1 MKQEEGELEE
11 KRIIWEMQMDFPSEI
26 FDIN

>member
-1 MKQEEGELEE
+1 MKQEEEELEE
-11 KRIIWEMQMDFPSEI
+11 KRIIWEMQTDFPLEI

>member
-1 MKQEEGELEE
+1 MKQEEEELEE
-11 KRIIWEMQMDFPSEI
+11 KRIIWEMQTDFPSEI